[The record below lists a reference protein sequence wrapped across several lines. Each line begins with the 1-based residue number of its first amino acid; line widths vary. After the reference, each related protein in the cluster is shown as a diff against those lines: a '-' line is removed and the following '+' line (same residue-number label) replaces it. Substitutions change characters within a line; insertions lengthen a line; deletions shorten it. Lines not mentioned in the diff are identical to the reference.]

1 MGPRLRAQ
9 RTPQPTRAHTGLA
22 PRPCSQCGYREQPPR
37 SCPQRGRESPEVK
50 MAHSSGPPKRGRRLD
65 SSPLPMRRAALAALA
80 GAETGPS
87 APSLARTLA
96 APPIARDVRGL
107 CIVTGAAPLGDS
119 SLDTWY
125 HRPSRPT
132 ACCGH
137 ATQQCR
143 RLQHASSVP
152 LQPPKLAKSSPRDF
166 LVGWF
171 LPFAS
176 APRATSHLL
185 RYAPPSPAQLRTRQR
200 ARGLADRLLQPTM
213 QVEPRA
219 RPRAGR
225 RQNAGAHYSA
235 RSRAGLL
242 AAACLPASSS
252 TTNHELIEFVVASA

>member
-1 MGPRLRAQ
+1 M
-9 RTPQPTRAHTGLA
+9 
-22 PRPCSQCGYREQPPR
+22 
-37 SCPQRGRESPEVK
+37 K

-143 RLQHASSVP
+143 RLQHASLP

-225 RQNAGAHYSA
+225 RQNAGAPYSA
-235 RSRAGLL
+235 RSRRRRPGARGC
-242 AAACLPASSS
+242 CLRPPPPPP
-252 TTNHELIEFVVASA
+252 TTNLKSLFLWRARLSRWRSERAR